1 MKYILHVGTYDF
13 DIKNTSTVTGIAE
26 VLKDCFVPDKYHDEI
41 DITVELK
48 KEDE

>member
-1 MKYILHVGTYDF
+1 MKYILHVGSYDF

-26 VLKDCFVPDKYHDEI
+26 VLKDSFIPDRYHDDI
-41 DITVELK
+41 DVTIEVK